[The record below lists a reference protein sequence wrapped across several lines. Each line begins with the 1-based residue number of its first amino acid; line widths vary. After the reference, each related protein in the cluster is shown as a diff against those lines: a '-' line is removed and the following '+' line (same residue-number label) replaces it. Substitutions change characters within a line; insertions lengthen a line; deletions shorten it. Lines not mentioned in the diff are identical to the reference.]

1 MHPAAVDDRAS
12 AWLDAND
19 VSVVLTER
27 FPFTAHTAPCARS
40 EQVGVLFLVLDDLID
55 SFRPMISRRSWV
67 SWARLSGRRT
77 GAQEHVARHRQ
88 HVTRMRENGRE
99 IREEAKDALRQYSE
113 VVAGRQA
120 QGLGLTA
127 VCAAAPTLVVQFGGP
142 ESLDGSTVAL
152 AHGLWFGMWGVAAS
166 RMAGVFMAATSTV
179 GMRFGAM
186 PRWLSRLGFVLGAL
200 LGLTGA
206 FAGPLDFLFPAWL
219 VTVSVTLLVTSR
231 GRRRAPAASI
241 SHESAPDS
249 GM

>member
-67 SWARLSGRRT
+67 SWARLPGRRT

-120 QGLGLTA
+120 QGLGLTGCLCGRPHACRA
-127 VCAAAPTLVVQFGGP
+127 VRGP
-142 ESLDGSTVAL
+142 
-152 AHGLWFGMWGVAAS
+152 
-166 RMAGVFMAATSTV
+166 
-179 GMRFGAM
+179 
-186 PRWLSRLGFVLGAL
+186 
-200 LGLTGA
+200 
-206 FAGPLDFLFPAWL
+206 
-219 VTVSVTLLVTSR
+219 
-231 GRRRAPAASI
+231 
-241 SHESAPDS
+241 
-249 GM
+249 